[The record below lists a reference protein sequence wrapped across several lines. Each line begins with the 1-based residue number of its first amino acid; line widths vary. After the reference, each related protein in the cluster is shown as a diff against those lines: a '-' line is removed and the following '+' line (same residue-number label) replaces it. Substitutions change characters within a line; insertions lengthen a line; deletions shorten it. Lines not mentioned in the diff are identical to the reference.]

1 MKYVQTRKI
10 FNMLLLELSHALN
23 ILLRFLLPPNLNWK
37 FIKKITFTKKIL
49 LIDIQNIINRKLN
62 TNSIANIKIIF
73 ILIKLNLE

>member
-37 FIKKITFTKKIL
+37 FIKKNNIHEKN
-49 LIDIQNIINRKLN
+49 LID
-62 TNSIANIKIIF
+62 
-73 ILIKLNLE
+73 